1 MLSSMLLTKR
11 DRQEDVIEL
20 ANDLSAVRGIKSK
33 DVLNKLD
40 KGEEVPVFLEK
51 KLNKLKEEYPTF
63 FDEDSE
69 NTTKEGLDQ
78 LEEYLKEEVGH
89 ITESEPKKVKSEE
102 SNKVKPEEG
111 TTTEKKTNLVQ
122 DDLNPNVENTD
133 QSSSDGSGLVKGV
146 VDTVKSFL
154 DNFEE

>member
-1 MLSSMLLTKR
+1 MLLTKR
-11 DRQEDVIEL
+11 DRQEDTIEL

-33 DVLNKLD
+33 DVLDKLD

-51 KLNKLKEEYPTF
+51 KLNKLKEDYHTF

-69 NTTKEGLDQ
+69 NTTKEGLYQ

-89 ITESEPKKVKSEE
+89 ITIPESKKVKSEE
-102 SNKVKPEEG
+102 PDKVKSEEG
-111 TTTEKKTNLVQ
+111 TTTEKKTNLMQ
-122 DDLNPNVENTD
+122 DDLNSNAENTD
-133 QSSSDGSGLVKGV
+133 QSSSEESSLVKGV

>member
-11 DRQEDVIEL
+11 DRQEDTIEL

-33 DVLNKLD
+33 DVPDKLD

-51 KLNKLKEEYPTF
+51 KLNKLKEDYHTF

-69 NTTKEGLDQ
+69 NTTKKGLDQ

-89 ITESEPKKVKSEE
+89 ITIPESKKVKSEE
-102 SNKVKPEEG
+102 PDKVKSEEG
-111 TTTEKKTNLVQ
+111 TTTGKKTNLMQ
-122 DDLNPNVENTD
+122 DDLNSNAENTD
-133 QSSSDGSGLVKGV
+133 QSSSEESSLVKGV